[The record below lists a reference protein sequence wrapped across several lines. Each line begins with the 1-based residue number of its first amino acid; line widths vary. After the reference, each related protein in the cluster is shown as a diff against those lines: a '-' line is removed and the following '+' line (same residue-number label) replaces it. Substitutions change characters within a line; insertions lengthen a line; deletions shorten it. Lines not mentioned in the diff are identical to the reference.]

1 MTKWVYKLD
10 TGATLD
16 LETWKEASPD
26 EIRIL
31 SYLLCCPHGAGEAEI
46 GKACGT
52 ARARTK
58 SALALWREAGMI
70 LRTEAEVARQTDEK
84 PVLTLEKA
92 DLTAAPNEPEVTLEF
107 PERPRDD
114 GDDLEAREVASIIRD
129 HHLRELYDDISK
141 LLKKPSLPDRECK
154 QLAGCYNDSGMS
166 REYITTL
173 ATYLC
178 DKAEASGKRFTVVSL
193 IRKVNYLTE
202 RGIDTLEA
210 LEAFIESDSR
220 TSAAFYEYRKII
232 GIWSRNLTARE
243 MDTFARW
250 ENVFGYGEAIV
261 TAAFDITVANTNKA
275 SVAYMDK
282 ILSAWYAAGV
292 RTLSDVDAH
301 LEKSRKEAA
310 AKTAATPKS
319 RKKTAETPAYSDFNA
334 EEAMMRALERSY
346 ADEDQG

>member
-1 MTKWVYKLD
+1 MNKWVYKLD

-31 SYLLCCPHGAGEAEI
+31 SYLLCCPHGAKEAEI

-52 ARARTK
+52 AKARTK
-58 SALALWREAGMI
+58 SALALWREAGII
-70 LRTEAEVARQTDEK
+70 LRTEAGSACGKAT
-84 PVLTLEKA
+84 EKA
-92 DLTAAPNEPEVTLEF
+92 RRRDEEPAFPIENIDTTAAPNEPEVTLEF

-129 HHLRELYDDISK
+129 HQLRELYDDISK
-141 LLKKPSLPDRECK
+141 LLKKPTLPDRECK

-178 DKAEASGKRFTVVSL
+178 DKAEASGKRFTVASL
-193 IRKVNYLTE
+193 IRKVISLTD

-220 TSAAFYEYRKII
+220 TSAAFYEYRRII

-275 SVAYMDK
+275 SVAYMDR
-282 ILSAWYAAGV
+282 SFRRGMPQGYA
-292 RTLSDVDAH
+292 RSPTLTHTS
-301 LEKSRKEAA
+301 
-310 AKTAATPKS
+310 
-319 RKKTAETPAYSDFNA
+319 KKTARRRRQRQEPHLIVEKDRRDPGIF
-334 EEAMMRALERSY
+334 RLQR
-346 ADEDQG
+346 